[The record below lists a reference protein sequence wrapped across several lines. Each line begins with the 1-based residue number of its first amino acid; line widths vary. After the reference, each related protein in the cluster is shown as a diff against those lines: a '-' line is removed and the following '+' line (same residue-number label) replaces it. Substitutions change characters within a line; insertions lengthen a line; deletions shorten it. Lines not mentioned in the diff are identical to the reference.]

1 MKKLIIA
8 ALALLLVVAFSIPA
22 MAADVDDNSASV
34 TFGAGA
40 NYDMSNNVYIDY
52 AQVSNQQV
60 FGIGTVH
67 SGGNRKFATSSETSV
82 LFWVTC
88 DKGTTTAEVGDATF
102 TTGAYT
108 GAGWSPL

>member
-88 DKGTTTAEVGDATF
+88 DKGTTLADVGDATF

>member
-8 ALALLLVVAFSIPA
+8 ALSLLLVLAFSIPA
-22 MAADVDDNSASV
+22 MAAAVDDNSASV

-40 NYDMSNNVYIDY
+40 NYDLSNKVFIDY
-52 AQVSNQQV
+52 TQTSNQQV

-82 LFWVTC
+82 LFWQTC
-88 DKGTTTAEVGDATF
+88 DKGTTEADVGDATY
-102 TTGAYT
+102 TTGSYI